1 MLTHH
6 DALKALPKNSQKKPG
21 MVQMAI
27 SKIAKLYAIE
37 KQIKPLNAEQRYLI
51 RRKKANHYWMT
62 LKSGVMIK

>member
-1 MLTHH
+1 
-6 DALKALPKNSQKKPG
+6 

-51 RRKKANHYWMT
+51 RQEKKQT
-62 LKSGVMIK
+62 TTG